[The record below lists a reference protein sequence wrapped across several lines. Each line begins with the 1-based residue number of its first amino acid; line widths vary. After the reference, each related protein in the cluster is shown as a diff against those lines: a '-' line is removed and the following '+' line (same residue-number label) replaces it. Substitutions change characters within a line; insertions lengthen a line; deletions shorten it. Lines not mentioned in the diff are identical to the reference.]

1 MRLSVLRSWG
11 LLMATGL
18 WLAACAGIVTPT
30 LTRDKVQE
38 MLNTELN
45 TGDSTDAIKSFFER
59 HDFPYS
65 YDASLRRYA
74 SSVPPGSKTAL
85 SIYIY
90 TDTDQKLTVAQVI
103 ALPAPARTER
113 RSNSTNDPGFL
124 ELNRDRR
131 PF

>member
-1 MRLSVLRSWG
+1 MRVSVLRGGG
-11 LLMATGL
+11 LVVAAVGL
-18 WLAACAGIVTPT
+18 VACAGLVQPT
-30 LTRDKVQE
+30 LTRGQVQT

-45 TGDSTDAIKSFFER
+45 TGDGADAIKSFFQR
-59 HDFPYS
+59 HDFPYT

-74 SSVPPGSKTAL
+74 SNVPPGSKAPL

-90 TDTDQKLTVAQVI
+90 TDVDQKLTVTQVI
-103 ALPAPARTER
+103 APRAPPRQER
-113 RSNSTNDPGFL
+113 RSSIQDDAGFL

>member
-45 TGDSTDAIKSFFER
+45 TGDSVEAIKSFFQR
-59 HDFPYS
+59 HDFPYT

-74 SSVPPGSKTAL
+74 SSVPPGSKAPL
-85 SIYIY
+85 AIYIY
-90 TDTDQKLTVAQVI
+90 TDVDQKLTVTQVI
-103 ALPAPARTER
+103 APPAPPRPER
-113 RSNSTNDPGFL
+113 RSNTSDEGFL
-124 ELNRDRR
+124 DLNRDRR

>member
-1 MRLSVLRSWG
+1 MRVSVLRGGG
-11 LLMATGL
+11 LVVAAVGL
-18 WLAACAGIVTPT
+18 VACAGLVQPT
-30 LTRDKVQE
+30 LTRDQVQT

-45 TGDSTDAIKSFFER
+45 TGDSADAIKSFFQR
-59 HDFPYS
+59 HDFPYT

-74 SSVPPGSKTAL
+74 SNVPPGSKAPL

-90 TDTDQKLTVAQVI
+90 TDVDQKLTVTQVI
-103 ALPAPARTER
+103 APRAPPRQER
-113 RSNSTNDPGFL
+113 RSNVQDDAGFL